1 MKGAKSVAV
10 LTGQNLIAQLQR
22 VRASVEWRGGGGGSG
37 NGGLHLMAD
46 VSGAH
51 SLAVDHQRYI
61 WAFFARALA
70 LGQDAGAFGAS
81 WRIVLEGLV
90 GDVGENEGRQMPS
103 RGSPKCQGKRRRC
116 CQFPPMKHCRCG
128 LKDETKVDTAK
139 RMRIT
144 RRGIGRHCLSHWGA
158 QSRAMERADASSE
171 RKFRELVAQNSTQN
185 NKNGIITIQ

>member
-22 VRASVEWRGGGGGSG
+22 VRASAGEREGGGRG

-51 SLAVDHQRYI
+51 RLAVDHQRYT

-103 RGSPKCQGKRRRC
+103 RGSPKCKGKRRRC
-116 CQFPPMKHCRCG
+116 CQFPPMKH
-128 LKDETKVDTAK
+128 L
-139 RMRIT
+139 
-144 RRGIGRHCLSHWGA
+144 
-158 QSRAMERADASSE
+158 
-171 RKFRELVAQNSTQN
+171 
-185 NKNGIITIQ
+185 